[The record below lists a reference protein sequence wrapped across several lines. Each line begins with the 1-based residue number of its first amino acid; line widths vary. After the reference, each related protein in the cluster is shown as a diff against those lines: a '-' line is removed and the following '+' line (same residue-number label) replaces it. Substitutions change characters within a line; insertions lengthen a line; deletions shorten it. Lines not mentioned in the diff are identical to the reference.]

1 MINWESYAKTAAV
14 IGGFFAIRIIAGWR
28 VDRRKMASMK
38 TPLVDPVLLETT
50 FAPRAGDDVNL
61 LAEVRDTLAHL
72 NRQAYAEEF
81 WNVSDQIV
89 RLDAEL
95 PKNAKV
101 TLRAVLVRMLGT
113 EERWLQIV
121 AAKTSGQLKVTEAS
135 TRLNELLTGVADS
148 EDAVDGR
155 LKIVLTE
162 ALELIPADSL
172 PLREGPGVGADT
184 APAS

>member
-1 MINWESYAKTAAV
+1 MNWESFAKTAAV
-14 IGGFFAIRIIAGWR
+14 IGGFFAIRVIAGWR

-50 FAPRAGDDVNL
+50 FAPKAGDDANL

-95 PKNAKV
+95 PKKAKV
-101 TLRAVLVRMLGT
+101 TLRTVLIRMLAT
-113 EERWLQIV
+113 EDRWLQIV
-121 AAKTSGQLKVTEAS
+121 GAKTCGVLKVFEAS
-135 TRLNELLTGVADS
+135 TRLQELLTEIADS

-155 LKIVLTE
+155 LKVVLTE
-162 ALELIPADSL
+162 ALEAIPSNA
-172 PLREGPGVGADT
+172 

>member
-1 MINWESYAKTAAV
+1 MINWESFAKTAAV

-81 WNVSDQIV
+81 WNVSDQII

-95 PKNAKV
+95 PKKAKV

-113 EERWLQIV
+113 DERWLQIV
-121 AAKTSGQLKVTEAS
+121 AAKTSGRLKISEAAA
-135 TRLNELLTGVADS
+135 RLQELLTGVADS
-148 EDAVDGR
+148 EDPVDGR
-155 LKIVLTE
+155 LKVVLTE
-162 ALELIPADSL
+162 ALESIASN
-172 PLREGPGVGADT
+172 T